1 MGPAGGFPRV
11 QGRVIGCDA
20 ARHADTR
27 SSKCMI
33 VFSRLLGLT
42 DTSPVYRTCIASNI
56 YPLTGI
62 AYDVQICTDRLV
74 TQL

>member
-11 QGRVIGCDA
+11 QGRVIDCDA

-42 DTSPVYRTCIASNI
+42 DTSPVDRTCIASNI
-56 YPLTGI
+56 YPLKFDWYCVRRADLHRSG
-62 AYDVQICTDRLV
+62 L
-74 TQL
+74 